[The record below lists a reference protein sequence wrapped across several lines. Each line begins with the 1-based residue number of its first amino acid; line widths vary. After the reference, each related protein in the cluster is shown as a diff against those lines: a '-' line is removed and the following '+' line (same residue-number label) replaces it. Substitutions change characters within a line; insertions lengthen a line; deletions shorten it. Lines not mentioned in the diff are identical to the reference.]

1 MFCNNCGQQNAEGV
15 RFCSSCGAPLMAD
28 APAQAPVD
36 ADATVR
42 VRVQPP
48 VQEQYAPVQQAPYQA
63 PVEQYAPVQ
72 QAPYQAPVQE
82 APYQAP
88 AQQYA
93 PVQQAPYQAPADPY
107 AVPQY
112 GAPAPQK
119 SNGKMIGII
128 VGVVAAI
135 AAVVVVLVLVLGGS
149 SGVGA
154 STPEEVAEKYIIAQI
169 EYDAQALVDCM
180 SDLTIEQTCK
190 NMGIDGIDRDAVVE
204 KLESTIPE
212 DAEEPDYKIE
222 KVERD
227 NSLNKEQELEDI
239 AEMFGQ
245 DAADK
250 ITDMCLVNV
259 TITVDGEE
267 TTRIVTCIEENG
279 KWVVAG

>member
-88 AQQYA
+88 
-93 PVQQAPYQAPADPY
+93 VQQAPYQAPADPY

-135 AAVVVVLVLVLGGS
+135 AAVVVVLVLVLGGGS
-149 SGVGA
+149 SGGA
-154 STPEEVAEKYIIAQI
+154 STPEEIAEKYIIAQA
-169 EYDAQALVDCM
+169 EYDADGLVDCM
-180 SDLTIEQTCK
+180 ADVTLLQTSK
-190 NMGIDGIDRDAVVE
+190 MLGYDEVNKDAVIE
-204 KLESTIPE
+204 RLESTIPD
-212 DAEEPDYKIE
+212 DAEKKDCEIISAT
-222 KVERD
+222 RD
-227 NSLNKEQELEDI
+227 DSQINFDSEI
-239 AEMFGQ
+239 AEMKAMFGEE
-245 DAADK
+245 AVKNITEITVVK
-250 ITDMCLVNV
+250 IKAKIDGETEEFNV
-259 TITVDGEE
+259 TCVK
-267 TTRIVTCIEENG
+267 ENG
-279 KWVVAG
+279 SWKVAG